1 MEYKCNKIQREIQ
14 RDRGKQD
21 RKHRR
26 GERTGR
32 TSRTGKV
39 RKARKARKAGRTE
52 IRVQRQGRG
61 KKQG

>member
-1 MEYKCNKIQREIQ
+1 MTGEKKTENIS
-14 RDRGKQD
+14 
-21 RKHRR
+21 RR

-39 RKARKARKAGRTE
+39 KKARKAGRTE

>member
-1 MEYKCNKIQREIQ
+1 MTGEKKTENIS
-14 RDRGKQD
+14 
-21 RKHRR
+21 RR

>member
-39 RKARKARKAGRTE
+39 KKARKAGRTE